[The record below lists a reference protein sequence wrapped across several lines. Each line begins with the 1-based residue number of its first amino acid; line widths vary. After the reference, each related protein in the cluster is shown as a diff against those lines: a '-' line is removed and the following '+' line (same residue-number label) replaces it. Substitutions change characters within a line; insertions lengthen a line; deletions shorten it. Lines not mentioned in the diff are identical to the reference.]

1 MKKGLKKSIKSGCI
15 NDNNAVNKGQMYGM
29 SFFGSDITGLLMVL
43 EARKAKKGL
52 KTWLVTV
59 NPEFVMKTISDE
71 KFLEVINKSDIRTV
85 DGIGLIWAQKV
96 HEKSK
101 GLGRWFLALKEGLKI
116 LSGESRESLI
126 SGSDLMVEFCKMAV
140 KNNEK
145 IFFLG
150 GYDDRAKRCGN
161 YFSNKFRGLKYDF
174 SPGEPTVK
182 NDEVIKKIDA
192 FRPDYLLV
200 AYGMKK
206 QEEWIEKNLKKLE
219 VKVVMGVGRSFD
231 YYSGA
236 LKRAPK
242 WVRKMGLEWLFS
254 LIKEPKRWRRQLVLP
269 KFIWMVMTQNH
280 QER

>member
-1 MKKGLKKSIKSGCI
+1 MKKRLKKSINNHCI
-15 NDNNAVNKGQMYGM
+15 NDKNTEKYRQIYRM
-29 SFFGSDITGLLMVL
+29 SFFGSDILRLLMVL
-43 EARKAKKGL
+43 EARNAKKGL

-59 NPEFVMKTISDE
+59 NPEFVMKTISDK
-71 KFLEVINKSDIRTV
+71 KFLDVINKSDIRTI
-85 DGIGLIWAQKV
+85 DGIGLIWAQKIL
-96 HEKSK
+96 EKRK
-101 GLGRWFLALKEGLKI
+101 GLGRWFLAIKEGLKI

-126 SGSDLMVEFCKMAV
+126 SGSDLMMEFCKMAA

-150 GYDDRAKRCGN
+150 GYDDRAKKCGDH
-161 YFSNKFRGLKYDF
+161 FLKKFGGLKYDF

-182 NDEVIKKIDA
+182 NDEVIKKINA

-236 LKRAPK
+236 LTRAPR

-254 LIKEPKRWRRQLVLP
+254 LIKEPKRWRRQLALP
-269 KFIWMVMTQNH
+269 RFIWMVMNQNY